1 MQSFILKKG
10 LDIPISGVPRQVIET
25 GGRVEHVALLGDD
38 YAGLRPSMEV
48 KVGDRVAAGQLLFTD
63 KKNPRVNFTAPL
75 GGEVV
80 AINRGPRR
88 RFESLVIRAAV
99 DEQLS
104 FAVEGKSGSAAAIK
118 DILLESG
125 LWAGIRTR
133 PFGKVAAI
141 DGKPS
146 SLFVTAIDTRPL
158 AADPA
163 LIIAEAAE
171 EFRFGLKILQTL
183 VPKIFLCAAAADL
196 PGQEL
201 DGVITVRFQ
210 GPHPAGLPST
220 HIHLLDPVGPG
231 GKRVWQIEYQE
242 VIAVGHLFRT
252 GRLPTTKTIALAG
265 PKVKNPRLLRT
276 RPGAAI
282 DELCAQELREE
293 NLTGA
298 KGEVRLLSGS
308 VLDGR
313 LASGNLKYL
322 GRYHHQVSALA
333 EDSGSGLFSWLW
345 PGSDRFSLIPAFLSA
360 LTGYKAGGGRLAM
373 NTAQW
378 GGPRAIF
385 PLGTYEQVVPLD
397 FVVTALLQSVASG
410 NTEKA
415 VELGCLELIEEDLAL
430 CSFVCPGKNDFGP
443 MLREILARI
452 EEEGW

>member
-25 GGRVEHVALLGDD
+25 GSRVEHVALLGDD
-38 YAGLRPSMEV
+38 YAGLRPTMEV

-63 KKNPRVNFTAPL
+63 KKNPGVNFTAPL

-88 RFESLVIRAAV
+88 RFESLVIRVAA

-118 DILLESG
+118 EILIESG

-141 DGKPS
+141 DGQPS

-183 VPKIFLCAAAADL
+183 VPKIFLCTAADDL

-201 DGVITVRFQ
+201 DGIITVRFQ

-265 PKVKNPRLLRT
+265 PKIKNPRLLRT

-282 DELCAQELREE
+282 DELCAQELAED
-293 NLTGA
+293 NLTGTEG
-298 KGEVRLLSGS
+298 KTRLLSGS

-333 EDSGSGLFSWLW
+333 DDSGSGLFNWMW
-345 PGSDRFSLIPAFLSA
+345 PGSDRFSLLPAFLSA
-360 LTGYKAGGGRLAM
+360 LTGFRAGGGRLPM
-373 NTAQW
+373 NTALW

-385 PLGTYEQVVPLD
+385 PLGTYEQVMPFD

-415 VELGCLELIEEDLAL
+415 VELGCMELIEDDLAL

-443 MLREILARI
+443 MLREILGRI